1 MLETFRTALLITLC
15 LLVLIILYKR
25 FKRYWYKHQMP
36 VPRHLELQT
45 LEVAYHPAM
54 LRVALSVPAEVE
66 LYPALLA
73 ANHERLHAWPAQ
85 RLGPGE
91 HVLELTLE
99 SGLAGTYVFEVA
111 TNTQRTE
118 RRFMVRPA

>member
-1 MLETFRTALLITLC
+1 MAESGAMSLESAVETAVREGCARAKAASRRMALATTAQKNALLARISGA
-15 LLVLIILYKR
+15 I
-25 FKRYWYKHQMP
+25 
-36 VPRHLELQT
+36 
-45 LEVAYHPAM
+45 
-54 LRVALSVPAEVE
+54 RVSK
-66 LYPALLA
+66 PALLA